1 MRIDT
6 IIDKS
11 RPAEIL
17 LVEDNRGDVIL
28 AKKAFS
34 KAKISNHI
42 SVASNG
48 VQALAMLRRIGEY
61 ENAVTPDIILLDLNL
76 PKKNGLAVLEEIK
89 SDPGLKHIPV
99 VILTSSRAEID
110 VIKSY
115 NLHANSYL
123 IKPVDLEKFSETVAS
138 LEKFWFSLVILPD
151 DRAAKE
157 VSKDHD

>member
-1 MRIDT
+1 MSIDT
-6 IIDKS
+6 IINKS

-28 AKKAFS
+28 AKKAFG

-42 SVASNG
+42 AVASNG
-48 VQALAMLRRIGEY
+48 VQALAMLRREGAY

-89 SDPGLKHIPV
+89 SDSALKHIPV

-110 VIKSY
+110 VVKSY

-123 IKPVDLEKFSETVAS
+123 IKPMDLEKFSETVAS
-138 LEKFWFSLVILPD
+138 LEKFWFSLVVLPD
-151 DRAAKE
+151 DTAAKE